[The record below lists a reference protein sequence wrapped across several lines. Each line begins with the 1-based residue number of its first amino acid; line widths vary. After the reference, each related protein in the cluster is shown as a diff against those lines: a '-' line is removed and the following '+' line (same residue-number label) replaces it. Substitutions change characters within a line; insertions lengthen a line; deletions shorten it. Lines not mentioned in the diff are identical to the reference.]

1 MGNSDITRDKL
12 IAAATQAFW
21 EQGYS
26 NTSLRR
32 IAQVASVDVALIS
45 RYFGGKLGLFKA
57 TLTTAFDWPELIS
70 PDKDPVEVVIEKY
83 ANPESDAHQTSVIRM
98 IVMNANDPQVGEL
111 VRQTLRHTVLD
122 PLEAR
127 IGGPQASNR
136 LAMFVAVLLGAS
148 MVRQSLQLPGMAAVE
163 PDVYARQLRH
173 LVEAA
178 LHFDKGPGR
187 AEQG

>member
-26 NTSLRR
+26 NTSLRK

-57 TLTTAFDWPELIS
+57 TLTKALDWPELVS
-70 PDKDPVEVVIEKY
+70 PDNDPVEVVIEKY
-83 ANPESDAHQTSVIRM
+83 ANPESDAHQTSFIRM

-111 VRQTLRHTVLD
+111 VRQTLRDKLFD

-127 IGGPQASNR
+127 MGGQKASTR
-136 LAMFVAVLLGAS
+136 LAMFIAVVIGAS

-173 LVEAA
+173 MIEAA
-178 LHFDKGPGR
+178 LQFDEDPVGP
-187 AEQG
+187 